1 MIARGGTWDT
11 NLKVVARKT
20 PRRAMPVPYKSL
32 RKDPKPRGG
41 SPHPDLPVIL
51 PHQAQWYADNSHT
64 ARKDKKWQNLVFV
77 SN

>member
-20 PRRAMPVPYKSL
+20 PRRAMPVPYKRL

-41 SPHPDLPVIL
+41 YLAELIASAI
-51 PHQAQWYADNSHT
+51 A
-64 ARKDKKWQNLVFV
+64 
-77 SN
+77 

>member
-32 RKDPKPRGG
+32 RKDPFFLMASTIRSDYDYSYSIQGECNG
-41 SPHPDLPVIL
+41 
-51 PHQAQWYADNSHT
+51 
-64 ARKDKKWQNLVFV
+64 
-77 SN
+77 